1 MAQTTGG
8 SRFLSGTKR
17 PRPED
22 DNCDEQPLA
31 KKFGLLHLSAF
42 SFPLGFY
49 FALLILHSL
58 IILDATTN
66 VQSPTAS
73 NAKPTTPRTDQD
85 SMLLDDTKYTV
96 YIHDLDREIA
106 DIESQENGV
115 PFLPRIPE
123 NLTSIPPSILSPTKP
138 SGSEPCGN
146 ELVLYSEPSSL
157 TVPRDQDCVRRAII
171 ETKARTRKTQ
181 AENLHSGS
189 SSNSSHPSLT
199 ETANEGKEGYGC
211 DDPMDLDDEL

>member
-1 MAQTTGG
+1 MAQTAGG
-8 SRFLSGTKR
+8 SQHLSGTKR
-17 PRPED
+17 PRPDD

-31 KKFGLLHLSAF
+31 KKFGLLHLNT
-42 SFPLGFY
+42 P
-49 FALLILHSL
+49 
-58 IILDATTN
+58 TN
-66 VQSPTAS
+66 AQSSTVS
-73 NAKPTTPRTDQD
+73 NAKATTPRADQD

-106 DIESQENGV
+106 DIESQENDV

-123 NLTSIPPSILSPTKP
+123 NLTSIPPSILSPPKP
-138 SGSEPCGN
+138 NGNEPRGN

-157 TVPRDQDCVRRAII
+157 TVSRDQDCVRRAII
-171 ETKARTRKTQ
+171 ETKARSRKTQ

-189 SSNSSHPSLT
+189 SSNSSHPPLT
-199 ETANEGKEGYGC
+199 EAANEGKERYGC